1 MALPL
6 GYNLRNLLVRRTAT
20 LMSMGGIALVVA
32 VFVVVSALAEGFRA
46 AVAETGSPDNVLV
59 MRDGATSEIQSAMNR
74 EIVDLLRSLPE
85 VARDA
90 SGRPVASVDMVL
102 VVNHPRLGGEGS
114 TNVTV
119 RGVSGAYREVR
130 PSLAIAEGRWFTP
143 GSDEI
148 VVGEALSRR
157 VADCQIG
164 GTVRQ
169 SGRGWKVVGI
179 FRAEG
184 TAHESE
190 VWGDADVMLDAFQR
204 EVYQSVTL
212 RLAEGRDSGALA
224 ALFGRDLR
232 LKSLQAEREDRYYGK
247 QSEDV
252 TLFLRTLGI
261 VVTAVMSIGA
271 IFGAMNTM
279 YASVAHRSREIGTLL
294 AIGFHPTTIFLAFLV
309 ESLLL
314 SAAGAL
320 AGCLLALP
328 VDGLATG
335 TSNWATF
342 SEVAFQFRV
351 TPGVLRG
358 GLLFG
363 LVMGFVG
370 GALPALRAARST
382 IIAALRRT

>member
-32 VFVVVSALAEGFRA
+32 VFVVVSALAEGFRS
-46 AVAETGSPDNVLV
+46 AVSETGSPENVIV
-59 MRDGATSEIQSAMNR
+59 MRDGATSEIESAMNR
-74 EIVDLLRSLPE
+74 EVVDLLRSLPE
-85 VARDA
+85 VGRDA
-90 SGRPVASVDMVL
+90 AGRPLASADMVL

-119 RGVSGAYREVR
+119 RGVSGAWREVR
-130 PSLAIAEGRWFTP
+130 PSLAIAAGRWFTP
-143 GSDEI
+143 GSEEV

-164 GTVRQ
+164 GTLKQ
-169 SGRGWKVVGI
+169 SGRAWKVVGT
-179 FRAEG
+179 FTAEG

-212 RLAEGRDSGALA
+212 RPSGGESGLVA
-224 ALFGRDLR
+224 AFERELR
-232 LKSLQAEREDRYYGK
+232 LKSLQAEREDRYYAK

-252 TLFLRTLGI
+252 TLFLRTLGL
-261 VVTAVMSIGA
+261 VVTVVMSIGA

-294 AIGFHPTTIFLAFLV
+294 AIGFGPSAIFLAFLV

-314 SAAGAL
+314 AAAGAL
-320 AGCLLALP
+320 VGCLLAMP

-342 SEVAFQFRV
+342 SEMAFELRV
-351 TPGVLRG
+351 TPAVLRG

-363 LVMGFVG
+363 LVMGVVG

-382 IIAALRRT
+382 IVVVLRRT

>member
-59 MRDGATSEIQSAMNR
+59 MRDGATSEIESAMNR

-102 VVNHPRLGGEGS
+102 VVNLPRLGGEGS

-130 PSLAIAEGRWFTP
+130 PSLALAEGRWFTP
-143 GSDEI
+143 GSEEI

-157 VADCQIG
+157 VADCQVG
-164 GTVRQ
+164 GTLKQ
-169 SGRGWKVVGI
+169 SGRNWRVVGT
-179 FRAEG
+179 FAAEG

-212 RLAEGRDSGALA
+212 RPSGGGGEAGLVA
-224 ALFGRDLR
+224 AFERDLR
-232 LKSLQAEREDRYYGK
+232 LKSLQAEREDRYYEK

-261 VVTAVMSIGA
+261 VVTVVMSIGA
-271 IFGAMNTM
+271 VFGAMNTM
-279 YASVAHRSREIGTLL
+279 YASVAHRAREIGTLL
-294 AIGFHPTTIFLAFLV
+294 AIGFGPSAIFLAFLV

-320 AGCLLALP
+320 LGCLLALP

-335 TSNWATF
+335 TSNWASF

-363 LVMGFVG
+363 LVMGVVG